1 MNEPEVQLAGN
12 AFFQRLGLFWA
23 TFFYTSLAIGLLDVV
38 LKPPGIIS
46 LPGGLALA
54 GCLAGSALFQRLFA
68 PLFVHGSQRWPLRGN
83 AAWIYFGGQTL
94 IAIGLTQVSPA
105 FIGLTFTLI
114 GHTFGALPPRRWP
127 LPLSVLFLAV
137 ALDIGLLS
145 DLRRADLSSLPG
157 FGLGVVIFIVIGL
170 LISRLFYQRYQL
182 LELVA
187 ELRTAKAAVEAASL
201 ERAELAA
208 LRERNRLA
216 RVMHDGL
223 GHALVLVNVKLE
235 AAERLYL
242 HNPTRG
248 AAELEATRALV
259 RETLS
264 ELRRSLAELRDAPA
278 LPDLSAALHLL
289 ADEIAARSG
298 IQLTLDISP
307 AEQPAP
313 SIRTVLWL
321 IAREALTNVERH
333 AGARHAAIRL
343 TRIDAGWQLEI
354 TDDGRGIHPA
364 DLQKPGHFGLVGIRE
379 RAEAVNGR
387 VQIDTKRQHG
397 ACLAVWVPEAPEA
410 LVERA

>member
-1 MNEPEVQLAGN
+1 MMNKPEAQLAGS

-23 TFFYTSLAIGLLDVV
+23 TFFYTSLAIGLLDVA

-54 GCLAGSALFQRLFA
+54 GCLAAGALFQRLFV
-68 PLFVHGSQRWPLRGN
+68 PLFVHGGNRWPMRGN
-83 AAWIYFGGQTL
+83 AAWIYFGGQAL
-94 IAIGLTQVSPA
+94 IAIGLIQVSPA
-105 FIGLTFTLI
+105 FIGLTFTLL

-127 LPLSVLFLAV
+127 LPLSILFLIV
-137 ALDIGLLS
+137 AAEFGVLD
-145 DLRRADLSSLPG
+145 DLRRADLGSLPG
-157 FGLGVVIFIVIGL
+157 FGFGMMIFIVIGL

-216 RVMHDGL
+216 RTMHDGL

-235 AAERLYL
+235 AAERLYARDPA
-242 HNPTRG
+242 HG

-264 ELRRSLAELRDAPA
+264 ELRRSLAELRADPT
-278 LPDLSAALHLL
+278 LPDLSAALHRL
-289 ADEIAARSG
+289 ADEMTTRST
-298 IQLTLDISP
+298 IQLTLDLPP
-307 AEQPAP
+307 AEHPP
-313 SIRTVLWL
+313 PPIRTALWL

-333 AGARHAAIRL
+333 AGAQHIAIQLR
-343 TRIDAGWQLEI
+343 RNESGWQLQI
-354 TDDGRGIHPA
+354 TDDGCGIQPA
-364 DLQKPGHFGLVGIRE
+364 DVKKTGHFGIIGMRE
-379 RAEAVNGR
+379 RAEAVGGR
-387 VQIDTKRQHG
+387 LQIDDAPQGG
-397 ACLAVWVPEAPEA
+397 ARITVWAPEAPA
-410 LVERA
+410 